1 MRATFTIP
9 EILAATH
16 GALVQPGA
24 WDTFCGVS
32 TDSRT
37 SQTGE
42 LFIPLTGERHDGHD
56 FIPKAL
62 LRGARAVLVE
72 KRLFARGNSSPLVK
86 PSRLNPYRDLGGEFE
101 GREGEMPSP
110 GPPLK
115 IQLPSEITVIAVGDA
130 LTALGDLAQAWRA
143 RFTVPVVGIT
153 GSCGK
158 TTTKEMI
165 ATTLAPDFR
174 VLKNRLNLNNLIGM
188 PLTLLGLEGTH
199 EAAVVEMGMNAFG
212 EIQRLT
218 QIACPTVGVLTNV
231 HPAHTEGVGDIA
243 GVARAKGELICALNH
258 GARLV
263 YNADDPWVARLAQDY
278 RGPRLGFGLNATAR
292 LRAHKRETRGRDGQ
306 TAVLSFEGQV
316 WPLTLPAAGLHMLYN
331 ALAAIAVGLSL
342 GLELKATTAAIR
354 EFRAI
359 HRRSQVV
366 TLNSG
371 VHLINDCYNAN
382 PGSMAMALST
392 LMELRDHGR
401 AAAALG
407 DMLELGEGAAA
418 DHRALG
424 RLAGRLGLDML
435 VIYGSFRQEVAEGAA
450 EAGLTPER
458 IFPVDHRAEGARIL
472 RERLTP
478 GDWLLVKGSRSMHME
493 GLIDRLEET

>member
-37 SQTGE
+37 CQTGE
-42 LFIPLTGERHDGHD
+42 LFIPLTGEHHDGHE

-72 KRLFARGNSSPLVK
+72 KRIF
-86 PSRLNPYRDLGGEFE
+86 LGAGFK
-101 GREGEMPSP
+101 SALTI
-110 GPPLK
+110 PP
-115 IQLPSEITVIAVGDA
+115 EVAVIAVRDA
-130 LTALGDLAQAWRA
+130 LTALGDLAQAWRL
-143 RFTVPVVGIT
+143 RFQVPVVGIT

-165 ATTLAPDFR
+165 AAVLDPDFR

-243 GVARAKGELICALNH
+243 GVARAKGELISALNH
-258 GARLV
+258 GAGLI
-263 YNADDPWVARLAQDY
+263 YNADDPWVARLAQNY
-278 RGPRLGFGLNATAR
+278 RGPRLGFGLNAGAR
-292 LRAHKRETRGRDGQ
+292 LRAQKRQTRGRDGQ
-306 TAVLSFEGQV
+306 IAVLSFDGQV
-316 WPLTLPAAGLHMLYN
+316 WPLVLPAAGLHMLYN
-331 ALAAIAVGLSL
+331 ALAATAVGLSL
-342 GLELKATTAAIR
+342 GLELKATAAALG

-366 TLNSG
+366 TLDSG

-392 LMELRDHGR
+392 LMELKDHGR

-424 RLAGRLGLDML
+424 RLVGRLGLDTL
-435 VIYGSFRQEVAEGAA
+435 VIYGSFRQEVAAGAA
-450 EAGLTPER
+450 ETGLSPAH
-458 IFPVDHRAEGARIL
+458 IFPVERRIDGARIL
-472 RERLTP
+472 RERLAP

-493 GLIDRLEET
+493 GLIDRLEDTPSR

>member
-1 MRATFTIP
+1 MSATFTIP
-9 EILAATH
+9 EILAAAH
-16 GALVQPGA
+16 GTLVQPGA

-37 SQTGE
+37 CQTGE
-42 LFIPLTGERHDGHD
+42 LFIPLTGERHDGHE

-62 LRGARAVLVE
+62 LRGVRSVLVE
-72 KRLFARGNSSPLVK
+72 KRILVGAGFK
-86 PSRLNPYRDLGGEFE
+86 SALTV
-101 GREGEMPSP
+101 
-110 GPPLK
+110 PP
-115 IQLPSEITVIAVGDA
+115 EVTVIAVRDA
-130 LTALGDLAQAWRA
+130 LTALGDLAQAWRT

-165 ATTLAPDFR
+165 AAVLASDFR

-188 PLTLLGLEGTH
+188 PLTLLELEGTH

-243 GVARAKGELICALNH
+243 GVARAKGELISTLNQ
-258 GARLV
+258 GAGLI
-263 YNADDPWVARLAQDY
+263 YNADDPWVARLAQNF
-278 RGPRLGFGLNATAR
+278 RGPRLGFGLNAAAH
-292 LRAHKRETRGRDGQ
+292 LRAHKRQPRGRDGQ
-306 TAVLSFEGQV
+306 TAVLSFAAQV
-316 WPLTLPAAGLHMLYN
+316 WPLALPAAGLHMLYN

-342 GLELKATTAAIR
+342 GQELKATAAALS

-366 TLNSG
+366 TLDSG

-382 PGSMAMALST
+382 PGSMAMALAT

-418 DHRALG
+418 NHRALG

-450 EAGLTPER
+450 ETGLPPAR
-458 IFPVDHRAEGARIL
+458 IFPVERRMDGARIL
-472 RERLTP
+472 RETLAP

-493 GLIDRLEET
+493 GLIDRLEETASQ

>member
-9 EILAATH
+9 EILAATR

-37 SQTGE
+37 CQTGE
-42 LFIPLTGERHDGHD
+42 LFIPLSGERHDGHE

-62 LRGARAVLVE
+62 SRGVRAILVE
-72 KRLFARGNSSPLVK
+72 KRIFVGAGLSPAT
-86 PSRLNPYRDLGGEFE
+86 PA
-101 GREGEMPSP
+101 
-110 GPPLK
+110 PP
-115 IQLPSEITVIAVGDA
+115 EVTVIAVNDA
-130 LTALGDLAQAWRA
+130 LTALGDLARAWRV
-143 RFTVPVVGIT
+143 RFNVPLVGIT

-165 ATTLAPDFR
+165 AAVLAPNFR

-212 EIQRLT
+212 EIRRLT
-218 QIACPTVGVLTNV
+218 QIARPTVGVLTNV

-243 GVARAKGELICALNH
+243 GVARAKGELISALNH
-258 GARLV
+258 GASLI
-263 YNADDPWVARLAQDY
+263 YNADDPWVARLVQNFHG
-278 RGPRLGFGLNATAR
+278 RRLGFGLNAAAR
-292 LRAHKRETRGRDGQ
+292 LRAHKRQSRGRDGQ
-306 TAVLSFEGQV
+306 SAVLSFADQV
-316 WPLTLPAAGLHMLYN
+316 WPLTLFAAGLHMLYN

-342 GLELKATTAAIR
+342 GLELQAAATALGQ
-354 EFRAI
+354 FRPI

-366 TLNSG
+366 TLGSG

-382 PGSMAMALST
+382 PGSMAMALAT
-392 LMELRDHGR
+392 LMELRDTGR

-407 DMLELGEGAAA
+407 DMLELGNGAAA
-418 DHRALG
+418 EHRTLG
-424 RLAGRLGLDML
+424 RQAGRLGLDVL
-435 VIYGSFRQEVAEGAA
+435 VAYGSFRQEVAAGAA
-450 EAGLTPER
+450 EAGVLPAC
-458 IFPVDHRAEGARIL
+458 IFPVETRKEGARIL
-472 RERLTP
+472 REILTP

-493 GLIDRLEET
+493 GLIDWLEV